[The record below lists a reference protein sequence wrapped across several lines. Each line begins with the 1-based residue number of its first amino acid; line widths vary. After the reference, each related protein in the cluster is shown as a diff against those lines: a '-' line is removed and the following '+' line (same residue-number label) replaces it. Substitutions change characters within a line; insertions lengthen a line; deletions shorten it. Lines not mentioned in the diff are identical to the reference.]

1 MAADLTDIDDS
12 ATFSTIR
19 DAANLNGDHTLKPGS
34 TIEIRGDNWESIGN
48 STPFTGTLTGATGAT
63 IVIIGEGANDVL
75 NLTNPSNNG
84 FGLFGNVGSGAEF
97 RDLNIIVQANLKSSN
112 TSGNLANETGVLVG
126 KSADVKF
133 INCTI
138 TFDESYSLEG
148 SDRTGGLVGNIV
160 GTGILEDCSVKGGF
174 IEGDTN
180 VGGLV
185 GFVNIE
191 LSMDNCYSTSNIKG
205 VLIAGG
211 LVGYYG
217 HNTNAVLLKL
227 INCYS
232 TGNVDVMDMSRTGG
246 GYGGGLVGT
255 ANGGE
260 SSILISDCY
269 STGTINVGSFGG
281 GLVGLLRGAF
291 DPSTG
296 ANLTISDCYSTSS
309 VYAFGINGDGIP
321 LASGGTGGSAGAWVG
336 GLIGFINSANCTIS
350 DSYAAGKIISSTGGP
365 GAGGLIG
372 SIQSLNITVNPQAII
387 KIENCGSFVGEISA
401 PSLSGPI
408 IGSVSATGIA
418 GTGDNAIDESVFDN
432 ILVWDKMK
440 GIFDSN
446 DSSIL
451 EIFDNT
457 DFLNR
462 NNIINDFQGAGW
474 LDVFIQNTATKSG
487 GSGTGGATISNN
499 NSTPA
504 IQSSVTDSIPP
515 TTTPSPDSNN
525 SSQSGNDN
533 GPLQSGS
540 NDASQQSGS
549 SSTASKTGSW
559 IYVVGIVLAIAI
571 IGGVVY
577 FVKFKK

>member
-12 ATFSTIR
+12 TTFGTIR
-19 DAANLNGDHTLKPGS
+19 DAANLNGDHTLKSGS
-34 TIEIRGDNWESIGN
+34 TIEIKGTDWESIGN
-48 STPFTGTLTGATGAT
+48 STPFTGTLTGAAGAT
-63 IVIIGEGANDVL
+63 IVIVGEGANDVL

-97 RDLNIIVQANLKSSN
+97 KDLNIVVRANLKSSDA
-112 TSGNLANETGVLVG
+112 SGDLANDTGVLVG
-126 KSADVKF
+126 RSADVKF

-148 SDRTGGLVGNIV
+148 LSRTGGLVGNII
-160 GTGILEDCSVKGGF
+160 GTGILEDCSVKGGL
-174 IEGDTN
+174 IEGDAN
-180 VGGLV
+180 VGGLI
-185 GFVNIE
+185 GLVNID
-191 LSMDNCYSTSNIKG
+191 LSMDNCYSTSNVKG
-205 VLIAGG
+205 GHVAGG

-227 INCYS
+227 TNCYS
-232 TGNVDVMDMSRTGG
+232 TGNVDVMDMSRTSGG
-246 GYGGGLVGT
+246 SYAGGLVGT

-309 VYAFGINGDGIP
+309 VYAFGIDGDGIP

-372 SIQSLNITVNPQAII
+372 SIQSLNTTVNPQAIV
-387 KIENCGSFVGEISA
+387 KIENCGSFVGEVSA

-418 GTGDNAIDESVFDN
+418 GTGDNAIDESIFDN
-432 ILVWDKMK
+432 ILVWDQMK

-457 DFLNR
+457 DFLGR

-474 LDVFIQNTATKSG
+474 LDAFIRNTAPKSSG
-487 GSGTGGATISNN
+487 GGGTGSAAIVDNGNYTAPVAQ
-499 NSTPA
+499 TPE
-504 IQSSVTDSIPP
+504 P
-515 TTTPSPDSNN
+515 TTPSTSAPTTPTTPVTPTTPSTPETTVPQQEEPKSNFWLYAVLIV
-525 SSQSGNDN
+525 G
-533 GPLQSGS
+533 
-540 NDASQQSGS
+540 A
-549 SSTASKTGSW
+549 
-559 IYVVGIVLAIAI
+559 VVV
-571 IGGVVY
+571 IGCAVY
-577 FVKFKK
+577 FVKFKKN